1 MQNNVMDDRELLRD
15 YVERRSQDAFRQ
27 LVDRHLP
34 MVYSA
39 ARRMVRDTHL
49 AEDVAQSVFT
59 ALAHKAESLSPPQ
72 VVGGWL
78 YNTTRHLALHAVRSE
93 QRRREREQT
102 AIVMQTLDLA
112 PDDPRIAEH
121 LEPAM
126 AELDPADRDALVL
139 RYLEN
144 RSLRDVGAE
153 LGISEDAARMK
164 VNRALERLR
173 GGFERQGVG
182 ITSVL
187 LATAITATTAAVPS
201 GLAAT
206 ISTTA
211 LAATVQTSAALAT
224 TQAIAMTTLQ
234 KILVVAALVTASVTA
249 TLLVQHPAQSKLRAE
264 NQALRRLQV
273 EQAEQF
279 MAESARLSNQLARVK
294 SQPPPS
300 NGPSAEVLKL
310 RGEVGRLR
318 QEKTASSAN
327 AKTGPSALSGLTA
340 SPEMRKAFR
349 TQQKAGMAILYKDF
363 AKSMKLPKEQ
373 TEQLNDLLAD
383 NIMANVDHITTVLRD
398 GQSREEMESLFA
410 GQEAALRE
418 KVQAMLGP
426 EGLSQ
431 YQEYSRNLLSKFSA
445 EEFKE
450 KLTRDDAIKEA
461 QAMQLAHLV
470 QEETLK
476 VLADSGLSSD
486 YQTLPILNFRNIA
499 SAEEAEKNL
508 KLLENIYERAGARAG
523 SFLSAEELAKF
534 AEYRADAITAC
545 RAMLLMNRKMMSPGS
560 N

>member
-1 MQNNVMDDRELLRD
+1 MDDRELLRD

-27 LVDRHLP
+27 LVERHLP

-39 ARRMVRDTHL
+39 ARRMVRDAHL

-59 ALAHKAESLSPPQ
+59 TLAQKAESLGPPQ

-78 YNTTRHLALHAVRSE
+78 YNTTRHLAQHAVRTE
-93 QRRREREQT
+93 QRRRQREQT
-102 AIVMQTLDLA
+102 AFAMQTLDLA

-144 RSLRDVGAE
+144 RPLRDVGAE

-173 GGFERQGVG
+173 AGFERQGVG
-182 ITSVL
+182 ITTVL
-187 LATAITATTAAVPS
+187 LGTAITATTAAVPS

-206 ISTTA
+206 ITTTA
-211 LAATVQTSAALAT
+211 LAATAVQTSAVLAT

-234 KILVVAALVTASVTA
+234 KSLVAAALIAAGVTT
-249 TLLVQHPAQSKLRAE
+249 TLLVQLPTQSKLREE
-264 NQALRRLQV
+264 NQALRRLQI

-279 MAESARLSNQLARVK
+279 AAETARLSNQLARVR
-294 SQPPPS
+294 SLAPPS

-310 RGEVGRLR
+310 RGEVGKLR
-318 QEKTASSAN
+318 QEKTAAATN
-327 AKTGPSALSGLTA
+327 AKTGPSALSGLTGN
-340 SPEMRKAFR
+340 PEMRNAFR
-349 TQQKAGMAILYKDF
+349 TQQKAGMAILYKEF
-363 AKSMKLPKEQ
+363 AKNLNLPKEQ
-373 TEQLNDLLAD
+373 IEKFNDLLAD
-383 NIMANVDHITTVLRD
+383 HIMANVEHITTVLRD
-398 GQSREEMESLFA
+398 GQSREQMESLFA

-418 KVQAMLGP
+418 QVQAMLGP
-426 EGLSQ
+426 DGFAQ
-431 YQEYSRNLLSKFSA
+431 YQEYSRNLVSRFSA

-450 KLTRDDAIKEA
+450 KLTGDDATKEA
-461 QAMQLAHLV
+461 QAKQLAQMM
-470 QEETLK
+470 QEETQR
-476 VLADSGLSSD
+476 VLADAGLEPD

-499 SAEEAEKNL
+499 SAEEAEKSL
-508 KLLENIYERAGARAG
+508 KVLENIYARAAARAG

-534 AEYRADAITAC
+534 TEFRTAAISVQRAAL
-545 RAMLLMNRKMMSPGS
+545 MMNRKMMSPGS

>member
-1 MQNNVMDDRELLRD
+1 MDDRELLRD
-15 YVERRSQDAFRQ
+15 YVERRSQEAFRQ

-39 ARRMVRDTHL
+39 ARRMVRDAHL

-59 ALAHKAESLSPPQ
+59 TLAQKAESLGPPQ

-78 YNTTRHLALHAVRSE
+78 YNTTRHLALHAVRAE

-102 AIVMQTLDLA
+102 AFAMQTLDLA

-126 AELDPADRDALVL
+126 AELGPADRDALVL

-173 GGFERQGVG
+173 SGFEKQGVG
-182 ITSVL
+182 ITTVL
-187 LATAITATTAAVPS
+187 LASAITATTAAVPS

-206 ISTTA
+206 ITTTA
-211 LAATVQTSAALAT
+211 LAVTAVQTSAAIAT

-234 KILVVAALVTASVTA
+234 KTLVAAALIAASATA
-249 TLLVQHPAQSKLRAE
+249 TLLVQLPAQSKLRAE
-264 NQALRRLQV
+264 NAALRRLQV
-273 EQAEQF
+273 EQAEHF
-279 MAESARLSNQLARVK
+279 TAETTRLSNQLARART
-294 SQPPPS
+294 QAPPS
-300 NGPSAEVLKL
+300 NGPSSEVLKL
-310 RGEVGRLR
+310 RGEVGKLR
-318 QEKTASSAN
+318 QEKAASTAN
-327 AKTGPSALSGLTA
+327 AKSGPSALSGLTA
-340 SPEMRKAFR
+340 SPEMRNAFR
-349 TQQKAGMAILYKDF
+349 TQQKAGMSILYKDL
-363 AKSMKLPKEQ
+363 AKNLKLSKEQ
-373 TEQLNDLLAD
+373 TEQFANLLAD
-383 NIMANVDHITTVLRD
+383 HIMTNVDHVTVVLRD
-398 GQSREEMESLFA
+398 GYAPHEMESLIA
-410 GQEAALRE
+410 GEEAALRD
-418 KVQAMLGP
+418 KVQAMLGQD
-426 EGLSQ
+426 GLYQ

-450 KLTRDDAIKEA
+450 MLTGDDATKQA
-461 QAMQLAHLV
+461 QAAQLSHLV

-476 VLADSGLSSD
+476 ALADAGLGRD

-508 KLLENIYERAGARAG
+508 KLLENIYERVGAQAA

-534 AEYRADAITAC
+534 AKYRADAITAC

>member
-1 MQNNVMDDRELLRD
+1 MDDRELLRD
-15 YVERRSQDAFRQ
+15 YVEHRSQDAFRQ
-27 LVDRHLP
+27 LVERHLP

-39 ARRMVRDTHL
+39 ARRMVRDAHL
-49 AEDVAQSVFT
+49 AEDVAQNVFT
-59 ALAHKAESLSPPQ
+59 TLAQKAESLSPPQ

-78 YNTTRHLALHAVRSE
+78 YNTTRHLALHAVRTE

-102 AIVMQTLDLA
+102 AFAMQTLDLA

-144 RSLRDVGAE
+144 RTLRDVGAE
-153 LGISEDAARMK
+153 LGLSEDAARMK

-173 GGFERQGVG
+173 AGFERQGVG
-182 ITSVL
+182 ITTVL
-187 LATAITATTAAVPS
+187 LATAITGTTAAVPA

-206 ISTTA
+206 ITTTA
-211 LAATVQTSAALAT
+211 LAATAVQTSAALAT

-234 KILVVAALVTASVTA
+234 KTLVAAALVAAGVTA

-264 NQALRRLQV
+264 NDALRQHQI

-279 MAESARLSNQLARVK
+279 MAETTRLSNQLARLR

-300 NGPSAEVLKL
+300 NSPSAEVLKL
-310 RGEVGRLR
+310 RGEVGKLR
-318 QEKTASSAN
+318 QEKAAATN

-340 SPEMRKAFR
+340 NPEMRNAFR
-349 TQQKAGMAILYKDF
+349 TQQKAGMAILYKEF
-363 AKSMKLPKEQ
+363 AKNLNLPKEQ
-373 TEQLNDLLAD
+373 IEKFNDLLAD
-383 NIMANVDHITTVLRD
+383 HIMANVEHITTVLRD
-398 GQSREEMESLFA
+398 GQSREQMESLFA

-418 KVQAMLGP
+418 QVQAMLGP
-426 EGLSQ
+426 DGLSQ
-431 YQEYSRNLLSKFSA
+431 YQDYSRNLVSLFTA

-450 KLTRDDAIKEA
+450 KLTGDDATKEA
-461 QAMQLAHLV
+461 QARQLSQLM
-470 QEETLK
+470 QEETQK
-476 VLADSGLSSD
+476 VLADAGLGSD

-499 SAEEAEKNL
+499 SAEEAEKSL
-508 KLLENIYERAGARAG
+508 KLLENIYERAAARAG

-534 AEYRADAITAC
+534 TEFRTAAIGVNRAAL
-545 RAMLLMNRKMMSPGS
+545 MMNRKMMAPGS